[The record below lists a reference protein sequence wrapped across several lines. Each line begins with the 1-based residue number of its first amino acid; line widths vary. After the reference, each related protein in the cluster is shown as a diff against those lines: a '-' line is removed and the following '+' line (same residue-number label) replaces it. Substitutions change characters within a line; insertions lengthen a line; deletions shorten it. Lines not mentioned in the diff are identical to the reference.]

1 MQPLKRLPLEQ
12 LALAAIGG
20 LVLTSLVVLAPA
32 VASRLNPPRA
42 VTTPLP
48 TAEPTAP
55 PAAVLLPEELE
66 RDLQGVMILAN
77 DRTFGT
83 AFLIDPRGTFITAA
97 SLVTGTASLR
107 LIDNTGGSHAVRVI
121 GIDAAIGLAEVQAD
135 ADGLPLAF
143 GVSGTVKTSD
153 PLVLLASPKVANLR
167 TATPAVVTEAGP
179 GTFNIR
185 SDDLPG
191 EIGGPLVGPG
201 GTVLGLFTQHGSALP
216 IAAAQADL
224 AAWHGRDGTAVPLGA
239 LPVDLVLRGTDG
251 TSVPS
256 SGVSLLSVAPTRA
269 STTQTTLIT
278 LQGSGFIAG
287 PTLAV
292 RFVPVA
298 SPSGAFQGLN
308 ATVVNGSAIT
318 VKVPAGA
325 MVQDYVVEV
334 TNGDGAAATF
344 HTAFTVTP

>member
-1 MQPLKRLPLEQ
+1 MQPFKRLPLEQ
-12 LALAAIGG
+12 LALAAVGA

-32 VASRLNPPRA
+32 VASRLTSPKA
-42 VTTPLP
+42 TPTPGP

-77 DRTFGT
+77 DQTFGT

-97 SLVTGTASLR
+97 SLVNGAPALR

-135 ADGLPLAF
+135 TDGLPLAF
-143 GVSGTVKTSD
+143 GMSGTVMVSD

-167 TATPAVVTEAGP
+167 SATPAVVTEAGP
-179 GTFNIR
+179 RTFTIR

-191 EIGGPLVGPG
+191 EIGGPLVGPS
-201 GTVLGLFTQHGSALP
+201 GTVLGVVTQHGSALP
-216 IAAAQADL
+216 IAAAQGDL
-224 AAWHGRDGTAVPLGA
+224 AAWRGRAGTPVPLAA
-239 LPVDLVLRGTDG
+239 LPLDLVLRGTDG

-256 SGVSLLSVAPTRA
+256 AGVSLLSVAPTRA
-269 STTQTTLIT
+269 STTQTTLLT
-278 LQGSGFIAG
+278 LQGSGFVAG
-287 PTLAV
+287 PNLVV

-298 SPSGAFQGLN
+298 SPSGTFQGLN
-308 ATVVNGSAIT
+308 ATVVNASVIT
-318 VKVPAGA
+318 VKVPAGTT
-325 MVQDYVVEV
+325 VQDYVVEV
-334 TNGDGAAATF
+334 TNGDGAATTF

>member
-1 MQPLKRLPLEQ
+1 VTTADQLGTLDLPPGSLSSGAQVIAQPLRVFAFDPLY
-12 LALAAIGG
+12 LAHYPM
-20 LVLTSLVVLAPA
+20 V
-32 VASRLNPPRA
+32 R
-42 VTTPLP
+42 
-48 TAEPTAP
+48 
-55 PAAVLLPEELE
+55 
-66 RDLQGVMILAN
+66 
-77 DRTFGT
+77 
-83 AFLIDPRGTFITAA
+83 
-97 SLVTGTASLR
+97 VTGGTYA
-107 LIDNTGGSHAVRVI
+107 
-121 GIDAAIGLAEVQAD
+121 
-135 ADGLPLAF
+135 P
-143 GVSGTVKTSD
+143 GTV
-153 PLVLLASPKVANLR
+153 LISPE
-167 TATPAVVTEAGP
+167 TARGL
-179 GTFNIR
+179 G
-185 SDDLPG
+185 
-191 EIGGPLVGPG
+191 VGPG